1 MPDSEAKKKWMKEN
15 SKLIPIKFMKRT
27 ESDILEYLED
37 KPTATVIKNAL
48 RYYMTHEEEVNKYIE
63 SIRRS

>member
-15 SKLIPIKFMKRT
+15 SKIVPIKFMKRT

-37 KPTATVIKNAL
+37 KPTATVIKKAL
-48 RYYMTHEEEVNKYIE
+48 RYYMTHEDEVNEYIE
-63 SIRRS
+63 RMKKS